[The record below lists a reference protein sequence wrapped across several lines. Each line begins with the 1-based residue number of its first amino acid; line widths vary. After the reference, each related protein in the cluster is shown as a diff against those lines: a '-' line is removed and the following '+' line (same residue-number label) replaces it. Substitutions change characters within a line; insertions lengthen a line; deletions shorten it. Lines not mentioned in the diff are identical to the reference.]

1 MRSLSA
7 GAPVLY
13 RPAMDVE
20 AAVPGEIASRFRSEL
35 VLKRDVFSTIERG
48 RFLSEKGE
56 VAAVLRRIDVAPW
69 WSFPLARHL
78 FSREAR
84 ALAIAGRLGIAPPLL
99 FAGRRSLVRGW
110 IDGLP
115 LHIAKPTADPAY
127 FQSAKRALRALH
139 RALLTHNDLA
149 KEQNWLRTPDGR
161 AALTDFQLASR
172 FRRRTRLFR
181 VMAYEDLRHLLKHKR
196 RYAPASLTAGERRV
210 LARKSWP
217 TRIWMA
223 TGKRVYYWITRG
235 MLNFA
240 DREGG
245 GLRLMNDAP
254 ALTAWLK
261 RHPAVRDAAIVAFPD
276 RRSGA
281 GLYAF
286 IELDAADGSLLRDL
300 SAMTVP
306 ARMPERLQVV
316 PQLPRDKRGALRTD
330 ILQLIA
336 MNQIDLI
343 DPLIATEAEKE
354 VVARI
359 VADRRNLRDRYAL

>member
-1 MRSLSA
+1 MMQLPSGEA
-7 GAPVLY
+7 VLY
-13 RPAMDVE
+13 RAAMT
-20 AAVPGEIASRFRSEL
+20 GESHLPEEVASRFRSDV

-48 RFLSEKGE
+48 HFVTESGE
-56 VAAVLRRIDVAPW
+56 VPAVLRRIDVAPW
-69 WSFPLARHL
+69 WSFPLAHHL
-78 FSREAR
+78 FRREKR

-115 LHIAKPTADPAY
+115 VHIAKPVADLAY
-127 FQSAKRALRALH
+127 FRSAKRALRAVH
-139 RALLTHNDLA
+139 RAGLTHNDLA

-161 AALTDFQLASR
+161 AALTDFQLASV
-172 FRRRTRLFR
+172 FRGRGYLFR
-181 VMAYEDLRHLLKHKR
+181 LMAYEDLRHLLKHTR
-196 RYAPASLTAGERRV
+196 RYAPEDLTAGEKRV
-210 LARKSWP
+210 LARKSWL

-235 MLNFA
+235 VLNFA

-245 GLRLMNDAP
+245 GLRLVDDAP

-286 IELDAADGSLLRDL
+286 VESDTPDATLLRDL
-300 SAMTVP
+300 ATTAVP
-306 ARMPERLQVV
+306 APMPERLQVV
-316 PQLPRDKRGALRTD
+316 QLLPRDGRGALRTD

-343 DPLIATEAEKE
+343 DPLLASEAEKD